1 MFHAFIVACAVNSFG
16 IDESRCVSFED
27 AWGPYQT
34 EENCN
39 IRANQ
44 MAKESVE
51 GDMSIIITMMLGYPP
66 AIYSEGYCQVPEGE
80 QI

>member
-1 MFHAFIVACAVNSFG
+1 MFHAFIVVCAINSFG
-16 IDESRCVSFED
+16 IDESRCVAFD
-27 AWGPYQT
+27 DIWGPYQT

-44 MAKESVE
+44 MAKESIE
-51 GDMSIIITMMLGYPP
+51 GDMNIIITMRLGYPF
-66 AIYSEGYCQVPEGE
+66 AIYSEGYCLSLEDA